1 MQSYCGIILDLDG
14 TLIASNQAHAQAW
27 ADALAEHGHTVDYAQ
42 VHKRMGMGGDKLLP
56 DLIGL
61 AKDTPEG
68 EAISKRRKAI
78 LLERYLSTIQPTPGA
93 RALIEQFRTMG
104 LRLIIA
110 TSSQADEFEAL
121 LERSGVGDLIPEET
135 TSSDVEHSKPSP
147 DIVQAAL
154 EKLGCAAAE
163 VVMLGDTPYDIVA
176 AGKIGVATIA
186 LRSGGFDDNSLAGAI
201 AIYDHPADLLAH
213 LPST

>member
-1 MQSYCGIILDLDG
+1 MQSCCGIILDLDG

-27 ADALAEHGHTVDYAQ
+27 TDALAEHGHLVGYEQ
-42 VHKRMGMGGDKLLP
+42 VFKRMGMGGDQLLP
-56 DLIGL
+56 DLIGR

-68 EAISKRRKAI
+68 TAISDRRKTI
-78 LLERYLSTIQPTPGA
+78 LFERYLDSIQPTPGA
-93 RALIEQFRTMG
+93 RALIEQFQAMG
-104 LRLIIA
+104 LRLVIA

-121 LERSGVGDLIPEET
+121 LERSGVGDLIAQET
-135 TSSDVEHSKPSP
+135 TSSDAEHSKPSP

-154 EKLGCAAAE
+154 DKLGCAPTE

-176 AGKIGVATIA
+176 AGKLGVATIA
-186 LRSGGFDDNSLAGAI
+186 LRSGGFDDDSLAGAI

-213 LPST
+213 L